1 MLQSL
6 LPKAHL
12 KFRALPLFGSV
23 ADGFDDW
30 LATSGYTPGSR
41 KCSIRFL
48 VHADADLRKR
58 GVRKLTEL
66 TRPILYDSWRDLIK
80 DFPNEAGTV
89 RTLARYLNA
98 VGTITTGAIEESP
111 SVSSATL
118 LSGEYVSFLNKVRGC
133 SPSTISHHRFGIALL
148 SRSSGIMQCSARFR
162 SSQRYRGVHHASGQ
176 AHVPRK
182 PAARGCRRSRV
193 ASVSGNGWQGTYRT
207 GSPDRHSPALPA

>member
-41 KCSIRFL
+41 KFSIRFL

-80 DFPNEAGTV
+80 AFPNEAGTV

-98 VGTITTGAIEESP
+98 TGTITTGAIEEAP

-118 LSGEYVSFLNKVRGC
+118 LSDEYVSFLNKVRGC
-133 SPSTISHHRFGIALL
+133 SFSTISHHRCA
-148 SRSSGIMQCSARFR
+148 SRCFLDHLESSGVPLGSVPWL
-162 SSQRYRGVHHASGQ
+162 RYR
-176 AHVPRK
+176 
-182 PAARGCRRSRV
+182 C
-193 ASVSGNGWQGTYRT
+193 NRT
-207 GSPDRHSPALPA
+207 IMAL